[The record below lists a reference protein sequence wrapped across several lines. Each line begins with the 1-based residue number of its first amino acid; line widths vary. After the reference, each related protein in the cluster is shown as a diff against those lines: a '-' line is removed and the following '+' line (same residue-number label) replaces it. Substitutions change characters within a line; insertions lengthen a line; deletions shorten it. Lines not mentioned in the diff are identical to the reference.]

1 MQPEI
6 TQPERT
12 QWLCIDRFEGE
23 VAVLEDTAGQV
34 VDISRAALPQG
45 AKAGDWLVQSADG
58 NYAVDHAKTA
68 QRRAEMRARVQALLQ
83 RKKQGE

>member
-6 TQPERT
+6 TLSEGA

-23 VAVLEDTAGQV
+23 VAVLEDTAGQM
-34 VDISRAALPQG
+34 VDVSRTALPQG

-58 NYAVDHAKTA
+58 NYAIDHAKTA
-68 QRRAEMRARVQALLQ
+68 QRRAEMRACVQALLQ
-83 RKKQGE
+83 RKKKAE